1 VLAYVEALAAEYH
14 LPLGSIFRLSFP
26 AGLALLEAR
35 TARLYPG
42 HGMSYIDR
50 VIVTARNATRRRLSR
65 SHRIIPSS

>member
-14 LPLGSIFRLSFP
+14 LPLGAIFHLSFP

-42 HGMSYIDR
+42 HGLSYIDR
-50 VIVTARNATRRRLSR
+50 AIVTARNATRRRLSR
-65 SHRIIPSS
+65 SHRIVSS